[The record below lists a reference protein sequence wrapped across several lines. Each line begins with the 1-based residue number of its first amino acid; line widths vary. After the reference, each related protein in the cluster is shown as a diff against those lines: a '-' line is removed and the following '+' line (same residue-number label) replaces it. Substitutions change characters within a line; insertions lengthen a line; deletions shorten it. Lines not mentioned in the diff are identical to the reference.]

1 MNKKNNWLEFKNII
15 EEKGVKKLYHFT
27 DRDNLES
34 IIKNGGLY
42 SWADCDEKGISI
54 LKPGGGDLSRSLD
67 ARDGLQHYVR
77 VSFVKDHPMMFV
89 AMNEHRISNP
99 VVLEIDP
106 EVVWWQDSLYCN
118 KNVTRNDASYG
129 GSVEHFKQVHFD
141 TVLKNRYFDLAE
153 EERPFY
159 NAEVMVKNFIPIQYI
174 TNIGNFG
181 YIIPS
186 NSNKMQTKTPYTAQ
200 ITRNTPTAFIFMID
214 QSVSMRKETQL
225 YGETMAMSEAV
236 ARIVN
241 HQINELVLR
250 CIKGS
255 ETRDYYDIAIIG
267 YGENAYSGWKG
278 ELDGRD
284 FVKPSELKEHPY
296 KKTTIKKETRTRK
309 GIKVVEVEE
318 VQWIE
323 ADATKSWTRV
333 HHAFDKAKQLLQNWM
348 KEHHDK
354 DCYPPTIINITDGE
368 FNGASKEY
376 VLQQA
381 NELKSMFTND
391 GNVILF
397 NIHISANKVFK
408 AFGLDKRILFD
419 KECAFNKLLN
429 ILQKEKEYR
438 EGSLMDF
445 YDVINSL
452 RDTLLSKIRS
462 GKPAELYSN
471 LYLDFAKG
479 IRDKNEETCHLTI
492 HKSKGLEFDN
502 VLLVFDETKKA
513 LDFLLKTDL
522 NKTEDDHRL
531 YYVACSRAKHR
542 LFLSI
547 PSLSESEQVSIQN
560 KYGKFLT
567 IKAN

>member
-1 MNKKNNWLEFKNII
+1 MNKKNNWQEFKNVI
-15 EEKGVKKLYHFT
+15 EEKVIKKLYHFT

-42 SWADCDEKGISI
+42 SWADCDKKGISI
-54 LKPGGGDLSRSLD
+54 LKPGGGNLSRSLD

-89 AMNEHRISNP
+89 AMNEQRISNP

-214 QSVSMRKETQL
+214 QSVSMQKETQL

-278 ELDGRD
+278 ELEGRD

-296 KKTTIKKETRTRK
+296 KKITIKKETRTRK

-333 HHAFDKAKQLLQNWM
+333 HHAFDKAKQLLQSWM
-348 KEHHDK
+348 NEHHDK

-397 NIHISANKVFK
+397 NIHISANKGMSVTCP
-408 AFGLDKRILFD
+408 ADKKEVSSNVLATTLYELSSLLPERYSDRIADLRND
-419 KECAFNKLLN
+419 TIPSNRYTAMSVNADMSTL
-429 ILQKEKEYR
+429 IQ
-438 EGSLMDF
+438 LMD
-445 YDVINSL
+445 IGTPTNIS
-452 RDTLLSKIRS
+452 
-462 GKPAELYSN
+462 
-471 LYLDFAKG
+471 
-479 IRDKNEETCHLTI
+479 
-492 HKSKGLEFDN
+492 
-502 VLLVFDETKKA
+502 
-513 LDFLLKTDL
+513 
-522 NKTEDDHRL
+522 
-531 YYVACSRAKHR
+531 
-542 LFLSI
+542 
-547 PSLSESEQVSIQN
+547 QN
-560 KYGKFLT
+560 K
-567 IKAN
+567 

>member
-15 EEKGVKKLYHFT
+15 EEKEVKKLYHFT

-34 IIKNGGLY
+34 IIKNCGLY

-54 LKPGGGDLSRSLD
+54 LKPGGGNLSRSLD

-89 AMNEHRISNP
+89 AMNEQRISNP

-214 QSVSMRKETQL
+214 QSVSMQKETQL

-278 ELDGRD
+278 ELEGRD

-296 KKTTIKKETRTRK
+296 KKITIKKETRTRK

-348 KEHHDK
+348 NEHHDK

-397 NIHISANKVFK
+397 NIHISANKGMSVTCP
-408 AFGLDKRILFD
+408 ADKKEVSSNVLATTLYELSSLLPERYSDRIADLRND
-419 KECAFNKLLN
+419 TIPSDRYTAMSVNADMSTL
-429 ILQKEKEYR
+429 IQ
-438 EGSLMDF
+438 LMD
-445 YDVINSL
+445 IGTPTNIS
-452 RDTLLSKIRS
+452 
-462 GKPAELYSN
+462 
-471 LYLDFAKG
+471 
-479 IRDKNEETCHLTI
+479 
-492 HKSKGLEFDN
+492 
-502 VLLVFDETKKA
+502 
-513 LDFLLKTDL
+513 
-522 NKTEDDHRL
+522 
-531 YYVACSRAKHR
+531 
-542 LFLSI
+542 
-547 PSLSESEQVSIQN
+547 QN
-560 KYGKFLT
+560 K
-567 IKAN
+567 